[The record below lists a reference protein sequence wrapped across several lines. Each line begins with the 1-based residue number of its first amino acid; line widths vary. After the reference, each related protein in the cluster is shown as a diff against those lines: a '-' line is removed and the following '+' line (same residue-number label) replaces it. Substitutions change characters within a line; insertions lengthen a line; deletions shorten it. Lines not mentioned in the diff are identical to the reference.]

1 MKRIPHTFTVW
12 LFILACMPLPAIGCS
27 GSSPPKPADP
37 ALARQAL
44 RLTLDSWQ
52 KGAASGSLKER
63 EQPIHVVDHQWRSGY
78 QLVRY
83 QLGADGLLGANL
95 RCQVQLSLK
104 NAKGKAIHKKAI
116 YSVGTSPVLTVV
128 REEDP

>member
-1 MKRIPHTFTVW
+1 MKRNPIRFRLW
-12 LFILACMPLPAIGCS
+12 IGLLACAALSVTGC
-27 GSSPPKPADP
+27 GGPSPPKAADP
-37 ALARQAL
+37 DQARLAL
-44 RLTLDSWQ
+44 RLTLDTWQ
-52 KGAASGSLKER
+52 KGAAVTSLKER
-63 EQPIHVVDHQWRSGY
+63 EQPIHVVDHQWRDGY

-83 QLGADGLLGANL
+83 QLGSEGQLGAHL

-104 NAKGKAIHKKAI
+104 NAKGQPLHKKAV

>member
-1 MKRIPHTFTVW
+1 VRRMFRLSI
-12 LFILACMPLPAIGCS
+12 LFLAWAPLSLVGCNGPAQ
-27 GSSPPKPADP
+27 PKPADP
-37 ALARQAL
+37 AQARQAL
-44 RLTLDSWQ
+44 HLTLESWQ
-52 KGAASGSLKER
+52 KGEVPRSLKER
-63 EQPIHVVDHQWRSGY
+63 EPPIQVVDHQWRSGY

-83 QLGADGLLGANL
+83 QFGADGPMGANL

-104 NAKGKAIHKKAI
+104 NPKGKPLHKKAI

>member
-1 MKRIPHTFTVW
+1 MKRFGVMYRLWIC
-12 LFILACMPLPAIGCS
+12 LLACTPLGWAGC
-27 GSSPPKPADP
+27 GGAVPPKPAD
-37 ALARQAL
+37 AVQARQAL
-44 RLTLDSWQ
+44 RLALDAWQ
-52 KGAASGSLKER
+52 KGAAPGSLKISEP
-63 EQPIHVVDHQWRSGY
+63 PIQVVDHQWRGGY

-83 QLGADGLLGANL
+83 QLGGDGALGANL

-104 NAKGKAIHKKAI
+104 NARGKPLHKKAV